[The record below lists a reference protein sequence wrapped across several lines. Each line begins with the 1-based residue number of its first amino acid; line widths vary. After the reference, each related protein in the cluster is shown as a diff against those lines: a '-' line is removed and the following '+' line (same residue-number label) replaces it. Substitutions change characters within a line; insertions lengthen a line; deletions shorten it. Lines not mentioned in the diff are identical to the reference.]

1 MDIRMLNV
9 KNIWKYVIM
18 FVVGVLGRLV
28 LGNIVLGEEFW

>member
-1 MDIRMLNV
+1 MDIGMLNV

-28 LGNIVLGEEFW
+28 LENIDLGEEFW